1 MDDTVAR
8 KKFGLMYDQHRRAI
22 LAYCMRRAGEQDA
35 LEAMNETF
43 TIAWRRIER
52 APDPAEALPW
62 LFSKARGVL
71 SNQRRGRRRF
81 ARLISKTGSLAAI
94 PDPGPEAQV
103 VRRQELAEVAQALE
117 RLRPD
122 DQEILRL
129 QVWEELP
136 HAAIGKVLGIS
147 ENAVYQRVSRA
158 TKRLTAQVKQAPI
171 PAPARRMTRK
181 GGTA

>member
-1 MDDTVAR
+1 
-8 KKFGLMYDQHRRAI
+8 
-22 LAYCMRRAGEQDA
+22 
-35 LEAMNETF
+35 
-43 TIAWRRIER
+43 
-52 APDPAEALPW
+52 
-62 LFSKARGVL
+62 
-71 SNQRRGRRRF
+71 
-81 ARLISKTGSLAAI
+81 
-94 PDPGPEAQV
+94 V

-136 HAAIGKVLGIS
+136 RTAIGKVLGIS
-147 ENAVYQRVSRA
+147 ENAVDQRVSRA
-158 TKRLTAQVKQAPI
+158 TKRLTTQVKQAPN

>member
-8 KKFGLMYDQHRRAI
+8 KKFGQMYDQHRRAV
-22 LAYCMRRAGEQDA
+22 LVYCMRRAGEQDA

-52 APDPAEALPW
+52 TPDPAEALPW
-62 LFSKARGVL
+62 LYSKARGVL
-71 SNQRRGRRRF
+71 SNQRRSSRRF

-94 PDPGPEAQV
+94 PDPSPEAQV
-103 VRRQELAEVAQALE
+103 VRRQELDEVAHALE
-117 RLRPD
+117 SLRPD

-136 HAAIGKVLGIS
+136 HAAIGEVLGIS
-147 ENAVYQRVSRA
+147 ENAVDQRVSRA
-158 TKRLTAQVKQAPI
+158 TKRLTAQVKQAPN